1 MLIITIIQIHKF
13 YLYFVASKHD
23 PNNTSIYNLHFHLIL
38 KISIQSVQP
47 NLYPKSNNKH
57 PTFSTLL
64 PLFICPI
71 FIKCSAM
78 SKCTYIFSSFILLS
92 CFFLQ
97 KARICSVTLFTPPI
111 FLYFLSLSRRIKDE
125 ERKSLFISSLL
136 LSTYTQKQ
144 VCNRNLLL
152 LSLLFSAQMHKYMA
166 TGQNNRFVCCSALK
180 HFHIRPWCN
189 LFPSYLSSIF

>member
-1 MLIITIIQIHKF
+1 MITQIHKF
-13 YLYFVASKHD
+13 YLYFVVSKHD
-23 PNNTSIYNLHFHLIL
+23 PNNISIYSLHLIL

-47 NLYPKSNNKH
+47 NLYPKSNSKYL
-57 PTFSTLL
+57 TFSTLL

-78 SKCTYIFSSFILLS
+78 SNCTHIFLLS
-92 CFFLQ
+92 CFFSAKSENLF
-97 KARICSVTLFTPPI
+97 CHTLYTTDI
-111 FLYFLSLSRRIKDE
+111 FILSFSLSRRIKDE

-144 VCNRNLLL
+144 VCNLLL
-152 LSLLFSAQMHKYMA
+152 FSLLFSAQMHKYMA